1 MRGKRA
7 VLRVGVL
14 GAGMIGDVH
23 VDRIRKDGRAEV
35 TWIAART
42 EKTLRRKQRAH
53 SIPNAT
59 LDYREVLADATVGAV
74 VIAGPPHTHLEMTLA
89 ALEAGKHIL
98 LEKPMVVSRAQM
110 EQVLSA
116 ARCHPEQ
123 VVLECSCRHA
133 RLQPKFRLVKDIIES
148 GEIGDVYHVAHA
160 HLTRSTFL
168 EYNPRGTW
176 SLRRSEAGGG
186 PFFDW
191 GVYDLSF
198 HLGVLGDRPRLQ
210 RVEAF
215 MRSGLKVA
223 SSRSGTSAIEEHG
236 VAHLHFD
243 GGLTYDY
250 ERGAGVH
257 MERPNET
264 RIYGTRG
271 GLRFGFCSWD
281 APIIEVFSTAQ
292 GRAKHTVRKVSMLG
306 HGDDNL
312 QLTRHFLDCVL
323 NGARPL
329 MTVDRAAKHLE
340 ILLKIYEAAGVGTA
354 AYVP

>member
-7 VLRVGVL
+7 ALNVGVL

-42 EKTLRRKQRAH
+42 EKTLRRKRRSL

-59 LDYREVLADATVGAV
+59 LDYHEVLADPTVGAV

-89 ALEAGKHIL
+89 ALDARKHIL
-98 LEKPMVVSRAQM
+98 IEKPMVVSRAQM
-110 EQVLSA
+110 AQVLRA
-116 ARCHPEQ
+116 VHRHPDQ

-133 RLQPKFRLVKDIIES
+133 RLQPKFRMVKDVIES
-148 GEIGDVYHVAHA
+148 GVIGEVYHVAHA

-176 SLRRSEAGGG
+176 SLQRSEAGGG

-198 HLGVLGDRPRLQ
+198 HLGVLADRPQLQ

-215 MRSGLKVA
+215 MRSGLKVP
-223 SSRSGTSAIEEHG
+223 SSRSSPSEIEEHG

-243 GGLTYDY
+243 GGLSYDY

-281 APIIEVFSTAQ
+281 APIIEVFSVAQ
-292 GRAKHTVRKVSMLG
+292 GRARHAIRRVSMRG

-329 MTVDRAAKHLE
+329 MSVDRAAKHLD

-354 AYVP
+354 A